1 MEGQQV
7 VLLVRMQIKLPGAG
21 FDVIGGLIAG
31 PLCTTRSRALEVGT
45 VMS

>member
-7 VLLVRMQIKLPGAG
+7 VLLVGMEIELPGASV
-21 FDVIGGLIAG
+21 DVIGGLIAG